1 MSHMNGVR
9 LLLTL
14 TVLFAPG
21 SLWSGAPIAAH
32 KAEPP
37 DARVRQVLAVDEA
50 RRKAMLEG
58 DVAALDRILAEDVTI
73 FWGDGTEDN
82 KPSTLELFRSRR
94 LRYDQ
99 LEYFNTRVRLFGQTA
114 VLTGEASVKAA
125 GDGQTISYLVRS
137 TRLYVN
143 QNGRWELVANQTTR
157 VRPSR

>member
-1 MSHMNGVR
+1 
-9 LLLTL
+9 
-14 TVLFAPG
+14 
-21 SLWSGAPIAAH
+21 
-32 KAEPP
+32 
-37 DARVRQVLAVDEA
+37 
-50 RRKAMLEG
+50 MLEG

-125 GDGQTISYLVRS
+125 RDGQTISYLVRS
-137 TRLYVN
+137 TRVYVN

-157 VRPSR
+157 VRPLR